1 MSTTTDIDTRLT
13 PVDAALTELDTALD
27 QLAQIAADD
36 GLPSHDALAT
46 VAFARRFETVR
57 NKPCHVDQAVID
69 LRPTTHPHPVDVP
82 QHPDHAGSQPADLPW

>member
-27 QLAQIAADD
+27 HLTQLAADD

-57 NKPCHVDQAVID
+57 KQTLPG
-69 LRPTTHPHPVDVP
+69 RRRSSTTATDNSSPP
-82 QHPDHAGSQPADLPW
+82 G